1 MSQHVP
7 PSRRLFLAAGSSGA
21 RVAAKKR
28 PAWAKRMIAAL
39 EGSGLAESDLER
51 VVGARHSWV
60 ARWLEGANV
69 RSSREIDALIAVSVA
84 TEVSMNWIVI
94 GKETNALW
102 DKARV
107 AQIRGRLRREPV
119 VEIETARAVMRP
131 DKQTICL

>member
-7 PSRRLFLAAGSSGA
+7 PSRRLFLAAGSAGA

-28 PAWAKRMIAAL
+28 PAWAKRIIAAL

-51 VVGARHSWV
+51 IVGARHSWV

-69 RSSREIDALIAVSVA
+69 RSSREIEALFAVRAA
-84 TEVSMNWIVI
+84 TEVSLDWIVV
-94 GKETNALW
+94 GKETDDLW

-107 AQIRGRLRREPV
+107 AQIRWRLRREPV
-119 VEIETARAVMRP
+119 VNIEVARAVMRP
-131 DKQTICL
+131 DKRTVAP